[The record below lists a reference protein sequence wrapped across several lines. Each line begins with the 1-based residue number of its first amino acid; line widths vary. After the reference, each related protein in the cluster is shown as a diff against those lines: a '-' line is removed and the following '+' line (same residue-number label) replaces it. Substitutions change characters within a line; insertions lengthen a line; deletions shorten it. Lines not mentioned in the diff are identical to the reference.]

1 MAKTYDTYGLKA
13 IHPLQPLASWLRQDL
28 PKASATT
35 IVKGAPVKMASGL
48 AVEWVN
54 PTDAD
59 IDAFTMSAAENG
71 KTTVEAIYAAHDVIL
86 ELTFLGSAAADNV
99 LAATDHH
106 KSVDL
111 AKGANLLG
119 TGVAGW
125 YASDT
130 TADVA
135 VKIVDFRSQY
145 VFPTVNESIAVAGD
159 TNARIRAHVLPGVSS
174 WY

>member
-1 MAKTYDTYGLKA
+1 MAKTYDTLGLKA
-13 IHPLQPLASWLRQDL
+13 IHPFQPLGSWLRQDL
-28 PKASATT
+28 PKASATA
-35 IVKGAPVKMASGL
+35 IVKGAPIKMASGL

-59 IDAFTMSAAENG
+59 IDGFTMAAAVDGE
-71 KTTVEAIYAAHDVIL
+71 TTVESIYATEDVVL

-99 LAATDHH
+99 LAAADHH

-125 YASDT
+125 YAADT
-130 TADVA
+130 TVDVA
-135 VKIVDFRSQY
+135 VKIISF
-145 VFPTVNESIAVAGD
+145 ESSKILPNSSETIAVVGD
-159 TNARIRAHVLPGVSS
+159 TNARVRAHVLPGVSS